1 MLHAVDA
8 EYTARFCN
16 LWPEET
22 LNDETYWIESW
33 LNLLNTTQTVLV
45 WRLTRKPYNFNF
57 LLFIWIAR
65 QTSYDIWKWI
75 CMVFVSIWFC
85 VERHN
90 LKKNTTEFSVSK
102 YCLILEGRVV
112 VAIYRLY
119 WSLWNKNRFL
129 QGYRKQ
135 WIQIS
140 KLNLW
145 NFSWL
150 NSSLDF
156 KSIRWCID
164 KQNLL

>member
-22 LNDETYWIESW
+22 LNDETYWIGSW
-33 LNLLNTTQTVLV
+33 LNPLNTTQTVLF

-85 VERHN
+85 LERQN
-90 LKKNTTEFSVSK
+90 KKNTTEFSVSK

-129 QGYRKQ
+129 QRYRKQ

-145 NFSWL
+145 NFYWL

-156 KSIRWCID
+156 KSNRWCID

>member
-22 LNDETYWIESW
+22 LNDETHWIESL
-33 LNLLNTTQTVLV
+33 LNLLNTTHTVLV
-45 WRLTRKPYNFNF
+45 WRLTRKPYNFILRVRLHTTFGSEYVWF
-57 LLFIWIAR
+57 LF
-65 QTSYDIWKWI
+65 QYDFEYKDKI
-75 CMVFVSIWFC
+75 
-85 VERHN
+85 
-90 LKKNTTEFSVSK
+90 KKNTTEFSVSK

-112 VAIYRLY
+112 AAIYRLY

>member
-22 LNDETYWIESW
+22 LNDETYWIESL
-33 LNLLNTTQTVLV
+33 LNPLNTTQTVLV
-45 WRLTRKPYNFNF
+45 WRFTRKPYNFNI

-65 QTSYDIWKWI
+65 QTSYDIWKLI

-85 VERHN
+85 VERQN
-90 LKKNTTEFSVSK
+90 KKKIQLN
-102 YCLILEGRVV
+102 
-112 VAIYRLY
+112 
-119 WSLWNKNRFL
+119 L